1 MNGPRS
7 ILMRAEAAR
16 KPQSSAM
23 PVAAQPSVVPVP
35 MQSSALEPPIRS
47 DTAMPENV
55 QRVVVPQP
63 IRKNSIYHQLMQRHD
78 RMTTQHLKG

>member
-16 KPQSSAM
+16 KPQTSAT
-23 PVAAQPSVVPVP
+23 PFAAKASVVPTP
-35 MQSSALEPPIRS
+35 MQSAALEHLVRS
-47 DTAMPENV
+47 DTAVLETA